1 MPTSSN
7 NLITILRQEMEANN
21 GSISFDRFMALAL
34 YHPQYGYYCREPFTI
49 GELGD
54 FTTAPEISPLF
65 GACVAQACQE
75 SFPFLPSRHLL
86 ELGAGSGRLA
96 VDVLTTLAH
105 NQALPDHY
113 FIYEISPLL
122 RQKQQSLLQE
132 HCAFFYE
139 NITWLTE
146 LPEQFE
152 GILIANEVL
161 DALPVA
167 RFRIEN
173 NQGLECQVSLKNDQL
188 IWKFTTPSPAIQ
200 AQVEALLQKYA
211 LPATY
216 ESEISLAL
224 PTFIEKLAGLL
235 KTGIMLLIDY
245 GYSEAEYYHPERNS
259 GTLTCFYHHHKDED
273 PLSQPGEKDIT
284 AHVNF
289 TQLAE
294 LAVEYG
300 CEVSGYTTQA
310 AFLLEHGLL
319 TLAAQ
324 AEENMNENQIFKMN
338 QAIKTLTFPTEM
350 GEVVKVMRLSKN
362 LYHSLPGF
370 AFNDRRR
377 DL

>member
-7 NLITILRQEMEANN
+7 NLITILRQEIFANN

-34 YHPQYGYYCREPFTI
+34 YHPQYGYYCREPFAI
-49 GELGD
+49 GKHGD

-65 GACVAQACQE
+65 GACLAQACKK
-75 SFPFLPSRHLL
+75 SFPFLSSRHLL

-96 VDVLTTLAH
+96 VDLLTMLAQH
-105 NQALPDHY
+105 NALPDHY

-122 RQKQQSLLQE
+122 RQKQQSLLQK
-132 HCAFFYE
+132 HCTFFYE
-139 NITWLTE
+139 KITWLTE
-146 LPEQFE
+146 LPQQFE

-161 DALPVA
+161 DALPVT
-167 RFRIEN
+167 RFRIDNHEIK
-173 NQGLECQVSLKNDQL
+173 ECRVSIKNDQL
-188 IWKFTTPSPAIQ
+188 IWKYTTPSPELQTRA
-200 AQVEALLQKYA
+200 EALHQQYA
-211 LPATY
+211 LPEAY
-216 ESEISLAL
+216 ESEISFTL
-224 PTFIEKLAGLL
+224 PPFIEKLATLL
-235 KTGIMLLIDY
+235 KTGMMLLIDY
-245 GYSEAEYYHPERNS
+245 GYGEAEYYHPKRRS
-259 GTLTCFYHHHKDED
+259 GTLTCFYQHHKDEN

-294 LAVEYG
+294 LAIQYG

-319 TLAAQ
+319 TLAAL
-324 AEENMNENQIFKMN
+324 AEENMNENQIFTMN

-350 GEVVKVMRLSKN
+350 GEVVKVMRLTKN
-362 LYHSLPGF
+362 LDHLLPGF
-370 AFNDRRR
+370 EFNDRRR